1 MQTAG
6 KLAAAGLA
14 ALLLASCA
22 SVSVDDLHYA
32 DAPSQAPEKIF
43 VEPFDVDKGVVR
55 VDRQGRELPK
65 FKEEL
70 ASRMAQEIAKRLS
83 KSVAP
88 AEVIATGENP
98 PKGNNWLVR
107 GKILRVHQGSRALR
121 WLVGLGAGGTKMET
135 SVALTDFSA
144 KKPKSLLSF
153 ETTGGSN
160 LTQGVGGVVAFP
172 VTGPMAL
179 TSATGVFDGAVTG
192 LSFDTKRT
200 ARQITAVINDYLH
213 RHGQLKDKPRM
224 KPKLIGSVP
233 LPIGEK
239 E

>member
-1 MQTAG
+1 MQ
-6 KLAAAGLA
+6 AAVNPAIAILA
-14 ALLLASCA
+14 ALLFASCA

-32 DAPSQAPEKIF
+32 DSPSVAPEKIF

-70 ASRMAQEIAKRLS
+70 AARMLQEIVSRLT

-88 AEVIATGENP
+88 AEAIAYGETP
-98 PKGNNWLVR
+98 PKGNHWLVR

-135 SVALTDFSA
+135 SVALADLSGNM
-144 KKPKSLLSF
+144 PRSLLSF

-179 TSATGVFDGAVTG
+179 TSATGVLDGAVTG
-192 LSFDTKRT
+192 VSFDTKRT
-200 ARQITAVINDYLH
+200 ARQITAVINDFLH
-213 RHGQLKDKPRM
+213 RHGHLKDKPRM
-224 KPKLIGSVP
+224 KPKLLGGVP

-239 E
+239 D